1 MNKSR
6 YILYIKFIGEYKYTE
21 YECRTFK
28 DYEDLATL
36 IDETVSE
43 AYLKDIASNKTI
55 KKLK

>member
-6 YILYIKFIGEYKYTE
+6 YILYIKFIGEHKYAE

-28 DYEDLATL
+28 DYEDIATL
-36 IDETVSE
+36 IDDTVSE
-43 AYLKDIASNKTI
+43 AHLKDIVSNKTI